1 MAASRVCS
9 FVEPVQPVT
18 MAKRSACS
26 LAPFAAGLMPWA
38 GMPSSPQIEV
48 ISVHQASTCPTLR
61 AIFALAA
68 PLLPRVQVCDCRRES
83 SKTTRAGM
91 ASRRVRSI

>member
-9 FVEPVQPVT
+9 FVEPVHPVT

-68 PLLPRVQVCDCRRES
+68 PLLPRVQVRDVLGVIYDEPDTS
-83 SKTTRAGM
+83 S
-91 ASRRVRSI
+91 ASGDSSVR